1 MATFKQYTA
10 SGGASENFSI
20 PTFSSDEIK
29 VRVDGVLKTAAT
41 HYNIT
46 SYNANGG
53 TVTWTSGNVPSSG
66 TVRIYRDTKVLN
78 ESSSDIRGKATYY
91 PGSSIKADDLNNNQK
106 QVLRALEESDQLLQ
120 TYEIDDGVVTTSK
133 MAFNS
138 LSTLADQITAN
149 EPGWLTDIGIVAGDL
164 GFTSDM
170 GNVTDASDSVNLGN
184 INTVATNITNV
195 NRYANEYKI
204 AASAPG
210 SPTEGDLWYDT
221 TNNVMKYHN
230 GTTFITIGGTTTVV
244 DEDNMSSNSATI
256 PPSQQS
262 VKAYVDSLAWLDQ
275 STKEDGSVLY
285 WKNSSSKY
293 FADNAQ
299 NIKTISGGNF

>member
-10 SGGASENFSI
+10 SGGASEAFSI
-20 PTFSSDEIK
+20 PSFTSDEIK

-46 SYNANGG
+46 SYTTNGG
-53 TVTWTSGNVPSSG
+53 TVSWTSGNVPSSG

-78 ESSSDIRGKATYY
+78 ESSSDIKGKATYY
-91 PGSSIKADDLNNNQK
+91 AGSSIKADDLNNNQK

-120 TYEIDDGVVTTSK
+120 TYEIDDGAVTTSK

-149 EPGWLTDIGIVAGDL
+149 EPGWLTDIGVVAGDL
-164 GFTSDM
+164 GFSSDM
-170 GNVTDASDSVNLGN
+170 GNITDASDTVNLGN

-195 NRYANEYKI
+195 NRYANEYTI
-204 AASAPG
+204 SASAPS
-210 SPTEGDLWYDT
+210 SPSEGDLWYDT
-221 TNNVMKYHN
+221 VNNVMKYHN
-230 GTTFITIGGTTTVV
+230 GTTFLLMGEGTSLL
-244 DEDNMSSNSATI
+244 DEDNMATNSATKA
-256 PPSQQS
+256 PTQQS
-262 VKAYVDSLAWLDQ
+262 VKAYVDSIPWLDQ
-275 STKEDGSVLY
+275 STKEDGSVIY

>member
-10 SGGASENFSI
+10 SGGASEAFSI
-20 PTFSSDEIK
+20 PSFTSDEIK

-46 SYNANGG
+46 SYTINGG

-78 ESSSDIRGKATYY
+78 ESSSDIKGKATYY
-91 PGSSIKADDLNNNQK
+91 AGSSIKADDLNNNQK

-120 TYEIDDGVVTTSK
+120 TYEIDDGAVTTSK

-149 EPGWLTDIGIVAGDL
+149 EPGWLTDIGVVAGDL
-164 GFTSDM
+164 GFSSDM
-170 GNVTDASDSVNLGN
+170 GNITDASDTVNLGN

-195 NRYANEYKI
+195 NRYANEYTI
-204 AASAPG
+204 SASAPS
-210 SPTEGDLWYDT
+210 SPSEGDLWYDT
-221 TNNVMKYHN
+221 VNNVMKYHN
-230 GTTFITIGGTTTVV
+230 GTTFLLMGEGTSLL
-244 DEDNMSSNSATI
+244 DEDNMATNSATKA
-256 PPSQQS
+256 PTQQS
-262 VKAYVDSLAWLDQ
+262 VKAYVDSIPWLDQ
-275 STKEDGSVLY
+275 STKEDGSVIY